1 MPCRTISGVSDPS
14 SSSAGPT
21 SATPSQVGGRYVL
34 LSELG
39 RGGMATVHRAYDE
52 VLDRQVAI
60 KILHPHLARDHAF
73 LDRFRREARAA
84 AALSHPN
91 VVAVHDWGET
101 EEGAYLV
108 LQLVEGPTL
117 RQLLREHGQLS
128 PAEAA
133 GVLIPVARGLGAA
146 HAAGMVHRDVKPE
159 NLLLGRDGIVRVTD
173 FGLARAIASANATFG
188 TDVLI
193 GSPHYLAP
201 EAVEGDRLDPRADV
215 YALGVILYECL
226 TGVPPHSA
234 ETAFATAMRHT
245 THTVPPPS
253 SLVDGIPPGV
263 DDVVRW
269 STAIDRGTRYP
280 TGDDLAR
287 ALGVAVP
294 EVIPPMELD
303 TGIDYDHTARSP
315 GGAGPPAVSGRDRIG
330 DERLWGT
337 SLDEER
343 AATRSVR
350 QDHTD
355 PAEAPIVDGEHP
367 AGDPSTTRSWFDDH
381 DTEWADGTEGDVEGE
396 DHGYH
401 DDGYHD
407 ADDGRHDPG
416 HDADY
421 GDAGYGDGPDDG
433 DVAEGGDVEDYETD
447 VLGVWRRRPGW
458 TAALVIL
465 GLILASGIGGYL
477 LWDRVLAPILPVP
490 NVQGD
495 PQEVAVERLMEDGFQ
510 PDIAGSAHDLDVA
523 EGVVLQQQPVGEARR
538 GSDVLLVVS
547 AGPRQV
553 EVEDVR
559 GDPEADAVAALRGL
573 GFDVDV
579 EHRHDEEVPEGRV
592 VATEPAPGAIADEA
606 STVAIV
612 VSEGPTPIEVPAL
625 AGEHVDEA
633 RATARDLGLEV
644 EIDERRHHESVPA
657 DHVITQHPEPES
669 TLLPGGT
676 IAVVAS
682 DGPEPIEVPVVR
694 DIHVDEAIATL
705 EGLGFEVEV
714 DWRGGLGAMLR
725 PGRVLDQ
732 EPSPGSFRI
741 PGSTVTLYA
750 YER

>member
-1 MPCRTISGVSDPS
+1 VPCRTISGVSDPS
-14 SSSAGPT
+14 SSPATPA
-21 SATPSQVGGRYVL
+21 SATPTQVGGRYVL
-34 LSELG
+34 LGELG
-39 RGGMATVHRAYDE
+39 RGGMATVHRAHDE

-60 KILHPHLARDHAF
+60 KILHPHLARDDAF

-101 EEGAYLV
+101 DEGAYLV
-108 LQLVEGPTL
+108 LQLIEGPTL

-173 FGLARAIASANATFG
+173 FGLARAVASANATFG

-215 YALGVILYECL
+215 YALGVILFECL
-226 TGVPPHSA
+226 TGAPPHSA

-294 EVIPPMELD
+294 QVVPPMELD
-303 TGIDYDHTARSP
+303 TGVDYDRTVRSP
-315 GGAGPPAVSGRDRIG
+315 GGAGPPPATGGERIG
-330 DERLWGT
+330 GERLWGAT
-337 SLDEER
+337 TDEER
-343 AATRSVR
+343 AATRSVWND
-350 QDHTD
+350 QEGEAASSLDSSDD
-355 PAEAPIVDGEHP
+355 PADD
-367 AGDPSTTRSWFDDH
+367 AGTTRSWIDDEH
-381 DTEWADGTEGDVEGE
+381 DGYDDGGHDGYDDVADEGSDDDAHLTSVMGEDDEGE
-396 DHGYH
+396 FE
-401 DDGYHD
+401 D
-407 ADDGRHDPG
+407 A
-416 HDADY
+416 
-421 GDAGYGDGPDDG
+421 
-433 DVAEGGDVEDYETD
+433 EDYETD

-465 GLILASGIGGYL
+465 GLILASGVGGYL

-490 NVQGD
+490 DVQGD
-495 PQEVAVERLMEDGFQ
+495 PQEVAIERLTEDGFQ
-510 PDIAGSAHDLDVA
+510 PEIAGSAHDLDVA
-523 EGVVLQQQPVGEARR
+523 EGLVLQQQPVGEARR

-553 EVEDVR
+553 EVADVR
-559 GDPEADAVAALRGL
+559 GDPEAEAVATLRGL

-579 EHRHDEEVPEGRV
+579 EHRHDEDVPEGQV
-592 VATEPAPGAIADEA
+592 VSIAPAPGSMADEA
-606 STVAIV
+606 STVALVI
-612 VSEGPTPIEVPAL
+612 SEGPTPIDVPTL
-625 AGEHVDEA
+625 AGEPLDQA
-633 RATARDLGLEV
+633 RATTVDLGLEI
-644 EIDERRHHESVPA
+644 EIIERRHHDSVPA
-657 DHVITQHPEPES
+657 DHVIEQDPEPGS

-676 IAVVAS
+676 IDVVVS
-682 DGPEPIEVPVVR
+682 DGPEPIEIPVVR

-705 EGLGFEVEV
+705 ENLGFEVEV

-732 EPSPGSFRI
+732 EPSPGSFRL
-741 PGSTVTLYA
+741 PGSTVTLFA